1 MPGSPGDIKKIECS
15 EHADSSEEPRARR
28 DYSRKPQRGAECLEY
43 ESRAEPQNHEETGS
57 EAVCRGLQE
66 NKNVIRS
73 GDKSEK
79 DAG

>member
-1 MPGSPGDIKKIECS
+1 MPGSPGEIKKIECP
-15 EHADSSEEPRARR
+15 EHADSSEEPCARR
-28 DYSRKPQRGAECLEY
+28 DHSRKTQRGAECLEHQP
-43 ESRAEPQNHEETGS
+43 RAEPQNHEETGS

-73 GDKSEK
+73 GDKREK